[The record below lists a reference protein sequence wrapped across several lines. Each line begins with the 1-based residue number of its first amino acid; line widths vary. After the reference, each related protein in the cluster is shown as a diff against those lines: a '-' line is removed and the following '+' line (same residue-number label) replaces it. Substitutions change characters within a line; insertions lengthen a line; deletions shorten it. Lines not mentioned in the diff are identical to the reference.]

1 MSAMRL
7 ADRRLIHV
15 TGADAESF
23 LQGLITTDLG
33 QLGPD
38 EVRAGALLTPQGKIL
53 FDFLVSRR
61 PDGLTIEIAAGQAEA
76 LLKRLTMYRLRAA
89 VTLGAEPDPMVAV
102 GFDAG
107 TGGLRDIRFEK
118 AGLQLFRHYAG
129 NSSDHSSQD
138 GAADYDE
145 ARLTAG
151 IAECGP
157 DYPPQDAFPHDV
169 LLDLNGGL
177 SFRKGCYVGQ
187 EVVSRMQHR
196 GTARRRL
203 VLVTAETALPESGA
217 PVLSAGRPIGALGS
231 VRGARGLAI
240 VRIDKVGDALAH
252 GLLLTAGEVPVTLA
266 LPAWTGLSFPE
277 EPAEEA
283 HQL

>member
-53 FDFLVSRR
+53 FDFLVSRG
-61 PDGLTIEIAAGQAEA
+61 PDGLTVEIAASQAEA
-76 LLKRLTMYRLRAA
+76 LIKRLTMYKLRAA
-89 VTLGAEPDPMVAV
+89 VVLSAEPEPVVAI
-102 GFDAG
+102 GFSPED
-107 TGGLRDIRFEK
+107 GGLRDIRFEK
-118 AGLQLFRHYAG
+118 AGMHLYRHYGGEAAG
-129 NSSDHSSQD
+129 S
-138 GAADYDE
+138 GEADYDE

-196 GTARRRL
+196 GTARRRV
-203 VLVTAETALPESGA
+203 VLVAAETALPESGS
-217 PVLSAGRPIGALGS
+217 PVLAAGRPIGTLGS
-231 VRGARGLAI
+231 VRGNRALAI

-252 GLLLTAGEVPVTLA
+252 GQALTSGDVPVTLS
-266 LPAWTGLSFPE
+266 LPAWTGLFFPQ